1 MEMLMNKI
9 YLALILLII
18 ILLGYTIED
27 AVSDVTSS
35 GATTNTQSNNA
46 GSNTAI
52 TGGYESSTTYQ
63 SGSSSN
69 STTSNTTNNSTNQK
83 TAVNTSSA
91 PNLSVYG
98 QDSCV
103 IPLSIGMTVIGFS
116 TSMGTYYHDNECER
130 RKKSKL
136 LNGLGMKVAAI
147 SLMCQDKDVWE
158 SMRSAGTICP
168 VDGLIGEQ
176 AEKRWE
182 ELGGFYR
189 TKERNNEKY
198 FTNSFNTN
206 NYKRR
211 HFSKSNY

>member
-1 MEMLMNKI
+1 VKRL
-9 YLALILLII
+9 LPLILLCNV
-18 ILLGYTIED
+18 
-27 AVSDVTSS
+27 ASADVTSS

-69 STTSNTTNNSTNQK
+69 STTTNTTNNSTNQE
-83 TAVNTSSA
+83 TAVNTATA
-91 PNLSVYG
+91 PAMSVYG

-116 TSMGTYYHDNECER
+116 TSMGTYYHDEECER

-147 SLMCQDKDVWE
+147 SIMCQDKNVWQA
-158 SMRSAGTICP
+158 MMDAGTPCP
-168 VDGLIGEQ
+168 IDGLIGEE
-176 AEKRWE
+176 ARKKW
-182 ELGGFYR
+182 
-189 TKERNNEKY
+189 NEKG
-198 FTNSFNTN
+198 FKPVVDATSTGKFRHNRKFN
-206 NYKRR
+206 Y
-211 HFSKSNY
+211 

>member
-1 MEMLMNKI
+1 MEMSLRKLL
-9 YLALILLII
+9 LAVIIFTVI
-18 ILLGYTIED
+18 ILGYAIED

-69 STTSNTTNNSTNQK
+69 STTTNTTNNSTNQK

-91 PNLSVYG
+91 PAMSVYG

-116 TSMGTYYHDNECER
+116 TSMGTYYHDMECER
-130 RKKSKL
+130 RKKAKL

-147 SLMCQDKDVWE
+147 SLMCQDKSVWK
-158 SMRSAGTICP
+158 SMMDAGTPCP
-168 VDGLIGEQ
+168 IDGLIGEQ
-176 AEKRWE
+176 AKQRWE
-182 ELGGFYR
+182 ELG
-189 TKERNNEKY
+189 NEKHLDSA
-198 FTNSFNTN
+198 TATSIS
-206 NYKRR
+206 KRR
-211 HFSKSNY
+211 HFTKPYH